1 MSSMLENNQDLA
13 QEVLSI
19 LQTIRTG
26 DMDPLDYHLVH
37 AYRKLQ
43 ELILDTEDKLQID
56 EMLNE
61 VLGSKVL
68 RIQELARILSS
79 PELYVEKLKTF
90 NTKQLAKL
98 CVYNRPVALH
108 HLDHNSMTRSLH
120 KVTSLID
127 SLQKVIPEEDML
139 RTSTLPTDFTFYSE
153 DPLLIENLKKFVSTF
168 PKRKSVRMEELL
180 NCLEFEEFL
189 RRFLYI
195 VLIISKGMAEY
206 NPNTRELRRV

>member
-1 MSSMLENNQDLA
+1 MLENNQDLA
-13 QEVLSI
+13 QEVHSI
-19 LQTIRTG
+19 LQTIRDG
-26 DMDPLDYHLVH
+26 DKDPLDYHLVQS
-37 AYRKLQ
+37 YRKLQ
-43 ELILDTEDKLQID
+43 ELVLATEDKLQID

-79 PELYVEKLKTF
+79 PELFVEKLKSL

-98 CVYNRPVALH
+98 CAYSRPIVLH
-108 HLDHNSMTRSLH
+108 RLSHDSMTRSLH

-127 SLQKVIPEEDML
+127 SLNKIIPEEDIP
-139 RTSTLPTDFTFYSE
+139 RTSTLPPDFSFYSE

-168 PKRKSVRMEELL
+168 PKKKSVKIEELL
-180 NCLEFEEFL
+180 NCLDFEEFL

-206 NPNTRELRRV
+206 NPKTRELRRV